1 LKRSDQIKVG
11 ITGGIGSG
19 KSIVSRVIEVIGY
32 PVYYSDA
39 RAKKLLHED
48 NDLKEGLIA
57 LLGEEIY
64 QSGILNRVEMAS
76 RIFADPELR
85 KSVNELIHPVVRS
98 DFDQWSSLQKGSL
111 VFNEAAILFETGAY
125 KRMDLNALIT
135 CPVDLRVQ
143 RVMRRDNVSKKEV
156 EARIAVQM
164 TDEEK
169 KPLADFVII
178 NDEVQPLI
186 GQVEKMIEG
195 LKINL
200 ASQL

>member
-1 LKRSDQIKVG
+1 
-11 ITGGIGSG
+11 
-19 KSIVSRVIEVIGY
+19 
-32 PVYYSDA
+32 
-39 RAKKLLHED
+39 
-48 NDLKEGLIA
+48 
-57 LLGEEIY
+57 
-64 QSGILNRVEMAS
+64 
-76 RIFADPELR
+76 
-85 KSVNELIHPVVRS
+85 
-98 DFDQWSSLQKGSL
+98 
-111 VFNEAAILFETGAY
+111 
-125 KRMDLNALIT
+125 LIT

-186 GQVEKMIEG
+186 GQVEKMIED